1 MIRLG
6 LRLTFNGGKEAAV
19 RFVITAAAVALGTG
33 LLLITLAGL
42 NAVNAQN
49 ARYAWLSTGAAPSSA
64 ARPPGTSARAPAP
77 APDPLWWLLS
87 VDEFTGRLIGRVDVA
102 ATGPRSPVPPG
113 IPHLPGPGQY
123 YASPALSKLLRST
136 PADQLG
142 DRYPGHQ
149 IGTIGPAALPAP
161 NSLVIIIGRTA
172 GQLAHVPGAVTVT
185 RVETTPPSGCD
196 GNSCLVGA
204 GLDAS
209 GIDLIFSAVALG
221 LLFPVLIF
229 IGTAT
234 RVSAARRE
242 ERFAAMRL
250 AGAAPRQ
257 VSVISAMESAVA
269 ATAGMA
275 AGFAVFFLL
284 RPAVAAAPFTG
295 VPFFTSDM
303 SLSVADI
310 LLVIIGIP
318 AAAAVA
324 ARLALRRVHISPLG
338 VSRRVTPRAP
348 RAWRLIP
355 LLAGIAELAVLTGV
369 GHPSNTAGQIQVYFP
384 GFLLILVGLIIAGP
398 WLTMTGAR
406 VMARRTRRPA
416 TLIAAR
422 RLADDPRAA
431 FRAISGLVVAL
442 FVISATVGTIT
453 TMAFNRSGPSAGAT
467 ASDTVVDQ
475 FSGPFS
481 GQSMTVAPPTD
492 AALAG
497 LRALRGVRSVTI
509 VHANPL
515 GIQVS
520 LRKFGFPAGLVSCA
534 QLAGTP
540 ALGRCP
546 AAAAT
551 AAIPAG
557 GLSPSQFQA
566 TQAATV
572 WKAASI
578 SAQRLR
584 RLPAQSVVVSTN
596 GSPAAIERVQTTLD
610 VAYPGRGL
618 PATIADIN
626 ASNPNYQTLA
636 LERQLASVMIL
647 VSLPVAGCTLAVSVV
662 AGLSDRKRPFS
673 LLRLTGAP
681 IGMLRRVV
689 ALESAVPLL
698 IVAVISTGAGFLA
711 AALFLRSQEHYSLQP
726 PGAGYYLVVLAGLAL
741 SLGII
746 ASTFP
751 LLNRITGPETARNE

>member
-1 MIRLG
+1 VIRLG
-6 LRLTFNGGKEAAV
+6 LRLTFSGGKEAAV
-19 RFVITAAAVALGTG
+19 RFFITAAAVALGTG

-49 ARYAWLSTGAAPSSA
+49 ARYAWLSTGAPPSSA
-64 ARPPGTSARAPAP
+64 ARPPGTSARAAAP
-77 APDPLWWLLS
+77 AADPLWWLLS

-123 YASPALSKLLRST
+123 YASPALSQLLHST

-172 GQLAHVPGAVTVT
+172 GQLAHSPGVVKVT
-185 RVETTPPSGCD
+185 RIETTPPSGCD
-196 GNSCLVGA
+196 GSSCLVGG
-204 GLDAS
+204 GLDAD

-257 VSVISAMESAVA
+257 VSVISAVESAVA
-269 ATAGMA
+269 ATAGVA
-275 AGFAVFFLL
+275 AGFGVFFLL

-295 VPFFTSDM
+295 VPFFTGDM

-369 GHPSNTAGQIQVYFP
+369 GHPSSTAGQIQVYFP

-406 VMARRTRRPA
+406 IMARRTRRPA

-422 RLADDPRAA
+422 RLADNPRAA

-453 TMAFNRSGPSAGAT
+453 TMALHRSGPSTGAT

-509 VHANPL
+509 VRANPL
-515 GIQVS
+515 GVQVS
-520 LRKFGFPAGLVSCA
+520 FRKFSFPASLVSCA

-546 AAAAT
+546 AGAAA

-572 WKAASI
+572 WTAASI
-578 SAQRLR
+578 SAQRLQ
-584 RLPAQSVVVSTN
+584 RLPAQAVVVRTN
-596 GSPAAIERVQTTLD
+596 GSPAAIERVQTALD
-610 VAYPGRGL
+610 VAYPGRGF

-626 ASNPNYQTLA
+626 ATNPNHQTLA

-681 IGMLRRVV
+681 ISMLRRVV
-689 ALESAVPLL
+689 ALESAAPLL

-711 AALFLRSQEHYSLQP
+711 AGLFLRSQEHYSLQP
-726 PGAGYYLVVLAGLAL
+726 PGAGYYLVVLAGLAA
-741 SLGII
+741 SLGVI